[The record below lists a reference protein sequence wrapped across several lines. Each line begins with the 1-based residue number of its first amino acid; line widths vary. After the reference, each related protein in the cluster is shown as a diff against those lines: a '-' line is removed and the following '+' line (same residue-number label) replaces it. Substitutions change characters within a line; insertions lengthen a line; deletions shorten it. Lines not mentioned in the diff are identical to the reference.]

1 MGKVIGSYNFLTATR
16 NATSG
21 TGFEGVTRQA
31 QRNGRNWLQ
40 REPKLPMKWLVIG
53 WLEVR

>member
-1 MGKVIGSYNFLTATR
+1 MGKVIGSYNFLPATR

-21 TGFEGVTRQA
+21 TDIKGDVRRT
-31 QRNGRNWLQ
+31 QRNGRDWLQ